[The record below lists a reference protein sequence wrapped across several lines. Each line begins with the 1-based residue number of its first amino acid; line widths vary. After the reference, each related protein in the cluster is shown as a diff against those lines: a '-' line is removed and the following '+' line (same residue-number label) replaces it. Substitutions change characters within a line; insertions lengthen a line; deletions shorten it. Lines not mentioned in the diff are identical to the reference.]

1 LANENAHK
9 PLTKLRVGL
18 PSGLARGIPSRPW
31 IHVEK
36 SEEPWVEVDGG
47 RIPVEVHPL
56 AASMSDRQLAEF
68 LQRMDTSPGR
78 RVDLIVSPRLRA
90 SARMV
95 LEAHGR
101 AYADSQGHLHLPM
114 PGFLVHLEAA
124 PTRAKRQRTAPGIGP
139 SGVRAIQALLET
151 DEPSQISGLAA
162 QVKLSLAQTH
172 AVLEALEEAGLV
184 RSTASGPARRRTVPD
199 RAALLDWLVTQP
211 SARRREPR
219 VDVYVYAR
227 RPEELWRHISQKL
240 DAAGIAHA
248 LTGAAGAA
256 LYGVGPTAVPLTL
269 IRTTPDVS
277 LEDVVG
283 ALVAE
288 PTERGAN
295 VRILRDTGLVGSMG
309 AARRDEVK
317 VAPKVRIY
325 LDALSEKRGEDLAQ
339 QFREVCLG
347 Y

>member
-1 LANENAHK
+1 M
-9 PLTKLRVGL
+9 RIGL

-36 SEEPWVEVDGG
+36 SDEPWVEANGV
-47 RIPVEVHPL
+47 RIPIKVHPV
-56 AASMSDRQLAEF
+56 APSTSDQQLAEF
-68 LQRMDTSPGR
+68 LKGMKTAPGR

-95 LEAHGR
+95 LESHGN
-101 AYADSQGHLHLPM
+101 AYADPQGHLHLPL
-114 PGFLVHLEAA
+114 PGFLVHLESS
-124 PTRAKRQRTAPGIGP
+124 PTRAKRQRSAPGIGP

-151 DEPSQISGLAA
+151 DEPSRISGLAA

-172 AVLEALEEAGLV
+172 SVLEALEEAGLV
-184 RSTASGPARRRTVPD
+184 RSTASGPAKRRTVPD
-199 RAALLDWLVTQP
+199 RTALLDWLVAQP

-219 VDVYVYAR
+219 LDAYVYAR
-227 RPEELWRHISQKL
+227 RPEELWRYIGQKL

-256 LYGVGPTAVPLTL
+256 LYGVGPTAVPVTL
-269 IRTTPDVS
+269 LRATPDVS
-277 LEDVVG
+277 LEDVASVL
-283 ALVAE
+283 AAE

-295 VRILRDTGLVGSMG
+295 LRLLRDTGLVGSMG
-309 AARRDEVK
+309 TARRDGVS

-325 LDALSEKRGEDLAQ
+325 LDAFGEKRGDDLAQ